1 MEVPGGKEEG
11 EEVGDSG
18 AFETEASVFP
28 MPVESFEV
36 GVFVGEVD
44 AAGVANLP
52 VDDDNFA
59 MVAVVMK
66 AVEAGIEFVG
76 RSAVNADGFEITV
89 IAGGEGENAA
99 NVVVHNVDLDALLD
113 FGLECGKDF
122 VPDTT
127 GADDEE
133 FEENEG
139 SGGFEVG
146 KEALEISFTIREIG
160 GLSVFREGDVVGFAD
175 VAGLEGGDRIFFL
188 EGAEGGVIGVE
199 GFELG
204 GEFATFVA
212 EGLIAAIAGEDDE
225 EEWADDGKAHNNE
238 GPEEAHFEVMII
250 IDDIEGDGEGEENGE
265 NGDREEVA
273 IEKEVEGDKDDEFG
287 EDDKDSPSEAVG
299 EEAF

>member
-1 MEVPGGKEEG
+1 M
-11 EEVGDSG
+11 
-18 AFETEASVFP
+18 
-28 MPVESFEV
+28 
-36 GVFVGEVD
+36 
-44 AAGVANLP
+44 
-52 VDDDNFA
+52 
-59 MVAVVMK
+59 
-66 AVEAGIEFVG
+66 
-76 RSAVNADGFEITV
+76 
-89 IAGGEGENAA
+89 
-99 NVVVHNVDLDALLD
+99 
-113 FGLECGKDF
+113 
-122 VPDTT
+122 
-127 GADDEE
+127 
-133 FEENEG
+133 
-139 SGGFEVG
+139 
-146 KEALEISFTIREIG
+146 
-160 GLSVFREGDVVGFAD
+160 
-175 VAGLEGGDRIFFL
+175 